1 MIYGIVYAGASAL
14 ALATGQADA
23 VEIPLAT
30 REMTAR

>member
-1 MIYGIVYAGASAL
+1 MNGSIWLIAL